1 MMSER
6 AHSLFHKKD
15 RIIVLPMMIQ
25 DFIARLSDQ
34 IWLLTPK
41 IFNGLLIMLL
51 FWVGG
56 FVAEYVLRTIS
67 RRYTTQQD
75 FLALMARVSRIGLF
89 ILGTISALGTMGL
102 NITALVASLGLTGF
116 ALGFAL
122 KDALSNVLAGMLVMI
137 YKPFKIGSTI
147 KVIGYE
153 GRVQRIDLRYTT
165 IVCENRRIL
174 IPNSSLFNN
183 PIEIST

>member
-1 MMSER
+1 M
-6 AHSLFHKKD
+6 
-15 RIIVLPMMIQ
+15 
-25 DFIARLSDQ
+25 
-34 IWLLTPK
+34 TPK
-41 IFNGLLIMLL
+41 LFSGLVILLLFWLAGIIAEIILRSLSLRYKTQEDFLTLIGRICRLGLLI
-51 FWVGG
+51 
-56 FVAEYVLRTIS
+56 
-67 RRYTTQQD
+67 
-75 FLALMARVSRIGLF
+75 
-89 ILGTISALGTMGL
+89 LGAISALGTIGL

-122 KDALSNVLAGMLVMI
+122 KDALSNVLAGVLVMI